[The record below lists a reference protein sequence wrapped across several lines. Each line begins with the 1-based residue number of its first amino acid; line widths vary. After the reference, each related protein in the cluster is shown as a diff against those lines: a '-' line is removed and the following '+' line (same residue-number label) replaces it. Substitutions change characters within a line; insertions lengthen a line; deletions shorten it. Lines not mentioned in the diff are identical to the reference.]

1 MLNSGAPDLLHHHP
15 GHVRQCLRRQARR
28 WPAQP
33 DTRTNLAALTPG
45 NGDAV
50 EAWLGILEIER
61 EAARGHRLDRGQDI
75 RTERVGTAGEDTLAK
90 PRHESKEHEAARRH
104 PHRP

>member
-1 MLNSGAPDLLHHHP
+1 IRTLLKDVAPVEAWDVRVARRPQHGAQNRKGDRSFPGNVRCSAMLNSGAPDLLHHHP

-45 NGDAV
+45 NSDAV

-61 EAARGHRLDRGQDI
+61 EAA
-75 RTERVGTAGEDTLAK
+75 
-90 PRHESKEHEAARRH
+90 
-104 PHRP
+104 